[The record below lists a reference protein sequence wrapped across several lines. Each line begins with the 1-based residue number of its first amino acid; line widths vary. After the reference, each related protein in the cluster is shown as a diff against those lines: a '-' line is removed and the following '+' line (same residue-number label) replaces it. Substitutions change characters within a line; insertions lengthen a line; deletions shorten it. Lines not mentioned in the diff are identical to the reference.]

1 MLQNNHK
8 DHLKDVTNDSKILAV
23 ISAEFGKMHD
33 RVLDNIIRG
42 HSEEYILEKIDYTK
56 NKTQKGA
63 TGFYP
68 VGYFISALKHDYK
81 SSSAKNK
88 PKPEPEKAVERPAK
102 ERSWSEGLSE
112 LKISKAHWQ
121 KMLEFAKRGGN
132 PQTIAGIEA
141 IVSECRRK
149 LNLHLLEKEKFAT
162 EDKISPEMA
171 ASIGGHSSAN
181 LYYSAVVNG

>member
-1 MLQNNHK
+1 MSQNDHK
-8 DHLKDVTNDSKILAV
+8 DHLKKEVGSMSKILAV

-33 RVLDNIIRG
+33 RVLDNIIKS

-68 VGYFISALKHDYK
+68 VGYFISALRHDYK
-81 SSSAKNK
+81 SSSTKNK
-88 PKPEPEKAVERPAK
+88 TEPEKAVECPAK
-102 ERSWSEGLSE
+102 EGSWDEGLSE

-132 PQTIAGIEA
+132 PQTIAEIES
-141 IVSECRRK
+141 IVAECGRK
-149 LNLHLLEKEKFAT
+149 LSLHLLEKEKFAT

-171 ASIGGHSSAN
+171 ASMGSHSLSAN
-181 LYYSAVVNG
+181 LYYRAVVNG

>member
-1 MLQNNHK
+1 MSQNDCK
-8 DHLKDVTNDSKILAV
+8 EVGSIPKILAV

-33 RVLDNIIRG
+33 KVLDNIIKS

-88 PKPEPEKAVERPAK
+88 PEPEKAVERPAK
-102 ERSWSEGLSE
+102 EGSWEERLSE

-121 KMLEFAKRGGN
+121 KMLEFAKRSGN
-132 PQTIAGIEA
+132 PQTITEIEV
-141 IVSECRRK
+141 IVSDCGRK
-149 LNLHLLEKEKFAT
+149 LSLHLLEKQKLAT

-171 ASIGGHSSAN
+171 ASIGSHPSAN